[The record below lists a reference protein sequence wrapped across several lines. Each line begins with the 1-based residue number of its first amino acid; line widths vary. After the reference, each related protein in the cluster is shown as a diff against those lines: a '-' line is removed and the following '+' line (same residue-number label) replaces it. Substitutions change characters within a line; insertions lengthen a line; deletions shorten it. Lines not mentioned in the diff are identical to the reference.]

1 MPEGAG
7 FTGATQTF
15 NTASLGEIMS
25 SMSSEFAESTGGRF
39 NTGTSATPASTSDSP
54 ASTSAVSGDAGSSQQ
69 SSTTFAT
76 LVSSTPGASDTAT
89 PSLNSYATNT
99 ATNAASS
106 ATDGPVTVSEKSS
119 CTNLSCSP
127 ALKAAVAVPIVAAA
141 VVAALLFFFCVRR
154 RRKRAGA
161 EVSEKRPPKAGKK
174 KWTRHL
180 RAFSFDAELL
190 MGGRFSSSN
199 SLRSRDPSVL
209 SRSGTA
215 SRGSNHT
222 AEPSL
227 HSIDEVAPPYRDA
240 VTHAVPPS
248 PQRSIPAITTTAAD
262 PIPRPS
268 STATAPPPYRSVAAG
283 ASPEPPSPSTVRN
296 PFSDSAPVS
305 PIEESPFNDPPEA
318 GGALAPTLSR
328 GSSTYRSVMT
338 DDATPTASE
347 AGSIREAIV
356 GRRVSVRNAGS
367 TSGGSS

>member
-7 FTGATQTF
+7 FTGASQTF
-15 NTASLGEIMS
+15 NTASLDDILS
-25 SMSSEFAESTGGRF
+25 SMSSEFAQSTGGGRF
-39 NTGTSATPASTSDSP
+39 NTDTSATTTPTSGSPTESAGVSGNAASTQTSP
-54 ASTSAVSGDAGSSQQ
+54 
-69 SSTTFAT
+69 TTFAT
-76 LVSSTPGASDTAT
+76 VTSTPGVSGTVT
-89 PSLNSYATNT
+89 QSLDGDATNT

-106 ATDGPVTVSEKSS
+106 TTDGPVTVSEKSS
-119 CTNLSCSP
+119 CNSLSCSS
-127 ALKAAVAVPIVAAA
+127 ALKAAVAVPIAVAAI
-141 VVAALLFFFCVRR
+141 AAIFLFFFCARR

-161 EVSEKRPPKAGKK
+161 VVSEKRPPKTGKK

-199 SLRSRDPSVL
+199 SLRSRDPSVR
-209 SRSGTA
+209 SASGTA

-227 HSIDEVAPPYRDA
+227 HSIEEVAPPYRDA
-240 VTHAVPPS
+240 ITHATPPS
-248 PQRSIPAITTTAAD
+248 PQRSVPAITTSAAD

-268 STATAPPPYRSVAAG
+268 STATAPPPYRSVV
-283 ASPEPPSPSTVRN
+283 ASPEPPTPSTVRN

-318 GGALAPTLSR
+318 GGALRPTMSR